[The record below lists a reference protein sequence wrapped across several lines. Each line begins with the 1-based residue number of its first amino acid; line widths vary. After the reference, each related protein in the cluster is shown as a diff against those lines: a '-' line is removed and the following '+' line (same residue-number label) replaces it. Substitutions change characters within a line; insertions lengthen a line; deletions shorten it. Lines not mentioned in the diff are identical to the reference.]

1 MIMDAFYAHRVE
13 MIERA
18 FLPEIASLYRSDLLK
33 VLRDDTTLK
42 FSEKEAIRIY
52 ADLALQAS
60 EARFKAWSTQGSH
73 QRRAKATLWQRFRAW
88 AGR

>member
-1 MIMDAFYAHRVE
+1 MIMDYFYAHRVE
-13 MIERA
+13 MIERSS
-18 FLPEIASLYRSDLLK
+18 PEIASLYRSDLLK